1 MKRRTRTLLAISAL
15 AVLLP
20 FGVANV
26 GAATETRPSTAA
38 TAGLTTSFDRVIDL
52 VMQQRVAAERLSAT
66 DARIAREQMQL
77 QFLSLSRAE
86 QQKFLD
92 AYRSVDSAEAAL
104 AARAALTSAVST
116 DARQVMDQIQAA
128 DRAKLAT
135 GQSQGMAKLGLGG
148 PDLVFVAT
156 VGPCRVFDSRFGP
169 GPLAAFGARQVW
181 GFSDNPFYLWS
192 FDQGG
197 TGQAGSGNCAGTVYP
212 GVQPVSVVATVA
224 VVNTFSTG
232 SMRAWNGGTTLT
244 VGGILGWNA
253 GDVLSNTT
261 VIPMDRNIVAYPGSG
276 GKRDFGVYNNSPTQI
291 DFIVDVVGYFI
302 VNVATALDCTSV
314 AGPGFVLGPGV
325 STLFSTP
332 ACPTGFTPIMGQPV
346 TNQFGVDAGTI
357 LQQSCRISNYLGA
370 NANVNCDALCCRVP
384 GR

>member
-1 MKRRTRTLLAISAL
+1 
-15 AVLLP
+15 
-20 FGVANV
+20 
-26 GAATETRPSTAA
+26 
-38 TAGLTTSFDRVIDL
+38 
-52 VMQQRVAAERLSAT
+52 
-66 DARIAREQMQL
+66 
-77 QFLSLSRAE
+77 
-86 QQKFLD
+86 
-92 AYRSVDSAEAAL
+92 
-104 AARAALTSAVST
+104 
-116 DARQVMDQIQAA
+116 
-128 DRAKLAT
+128 
-135 GQSQGMAKLGLGG
+135 
-148 PDLVFVAT
+148 
-156 VGPCRVFDSRFGP
+156 
-169 GPLAAFGARQVW
+169 
-181 GFSDNPFYLWS
+181 
-192 FDQGG
+192 
-197 TGQAGSGNCAGTVYP
+197 
-212 GVQPVSVVATVA
+212 VATVA